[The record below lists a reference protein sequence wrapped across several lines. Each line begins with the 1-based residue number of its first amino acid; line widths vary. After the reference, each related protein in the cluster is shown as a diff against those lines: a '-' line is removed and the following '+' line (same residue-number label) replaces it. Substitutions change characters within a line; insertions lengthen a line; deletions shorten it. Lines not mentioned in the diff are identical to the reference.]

1 MGKTMVLCA
10 AAETQTDLVSY
21 AIFNV
26 TVKDTIPPEF
36 RVPYDILKE
45 ADDIQG
51 TRVTYKANASDTIDG
66 NIIPNCDP
74 RSGSI
79 FPLGTNY
86 VTCTATDKSG
96 NLAESSFSVIIKA
109 KKGSISNADTG
120 ISRILQN
127 ITNQRQPS
135 EFKMSDNIT
144 NIPQPSSTVI
154 DNITNIPQPSSTVI
168 KNDTIPSPPNL
179 SDDILNMFKI
189 LIEDL
194 K

>member
-1 MGKTMVLCA
+1 M
-10 AAETQTDLVSY
+10 
-21 AIFNV
+21 
-26 TVKDTIPPEF
+26 
-36 RVPYDILKE
+36 
-45 ADDIQG
+45 
-51 TRVTYKANASDTIDG
+51 IDG
-66 NIIPNCDP
+66 NTIPICYP
-74 RSGSI
+74 PSGSI

-109 KKGSISNADTG
+109 TKENISNADTG

-135 EFKMSDNIT
+135 EFKVS
-144 NIPQPSSTVI
+144 

-168 KNDTIPSPPNL
+168 KNDTQPSSPNL